1 MSNRGGFK
9 GRPIFGFKGRPI
21 PVLFEVKLIIN
32 NLPLTYVPQIL
43 SKLFFQH
50 RIKCKL
56 PKDNFNDI
64 MLVYD
69 EKVLRHFWRIAIIT
83 EVLARRNFETRG
95 SIV

>member
-1 MSNRGGFK
+1 M
-9 GRPIFGFKGRPI
+9 
-21 PVLFEVKLIIN
+21 LFEVKLIIK

-56 PKDNFNDI
+56 PKNKFNDV

-69 EKVLRHFWRIAIIT
+69 EKVLRHFWRIAIVT

>member
-1 MSNRGGFK
+1 MNPSNVLHGSGMSNRGGFK

-32 NLPLTYVPQIL
+32 NLPLTYIPQIL

-56 PKDNFNDI
+56 PK
-64 MLVYD
+64 
-69 EKVLRHFWRIAIIT
+69 K
-83 EVLARRNFETRG
+83 
-95 SIV
+95 

>member
-1 MSNRGGFK
+1 M
-9 GRPIFGFKGRPI
+9 
-21 PVLFEVKLIIN
+21 LFEVKLIIN

-56 PKDNFNDI
+56 PKNKFNDV

-69 EKVLRHFWRIAIIT
+69 EKVSRPFWGIAIVT
-83 EVLARRNFETRG
+83 GVLLSRDSETKRSDSENQKGQCNLQTYRNQTLPN
-95 SIV
+95 